1 MSLSPINAVGP
12 AQGLTSIQPAARP
25 EKSVNGFLKTI
36 ASVAREANRAQ
47 VQADERVAQL
57 AAGKTDNVHQVML
70 ALGKAEIS
78 FNYMLE
84 VRNKVLE
91 AYNELKNMPL

>member
-1 MSLSPINAVGP
+1 MSLSPVNAVQP
-12 AQGLTSIQPAARP
+12 AHALTSVLPVART
-25 EKSVNGFLKTI
+25 EKSANGFVKMLADFAQEANHSQI
-36 ASVAREANRAQ
+36 QANEQVAR
-47 VQADERVAQL
+47 L

-78 FNYMLE
+78 FTYMLE

-91 AYNELKNMPL
+91 AYKELTRMPL

>member
-1 MSLSPINAVGP
+1 MSLSPIQAVRP
-12 AQGLTSIQPAARP
+12 TQALTSVPAVAKT
-25 EKSVNGFLKTI
+25 EKNANGFMKII
-36 ASVAREANRAQ
+36 ADFTQEANSSQ
-47 VQADERVAQL
+47 IQANNQVAQL

-91 AYNELKNMPL
+91 AYKELTRMPL

>member
-1 MSLSPINAVGP
+1 MSLSPIHAVQP
-12 AQGLTSIQPAARP
+12 AEALTSVQPAART
-25 EKSVNGFLKTI
+25 ERSANGFVKVITD
-36 ASVAREANRAQ
+36 VAREANRAQ
-47 VQADERVAQL
+47 VQANEQVAQL

-91 AYNELKNMPL
+91 AYKELTSMPL

>member
-12 AQGLTSIQPAARP
+12 VQGLTSVGPAART
-25 EKSVNGFLKTI
+25 EKSANGFLQTV
-36 ASVAREANRAQ
+36 ANVAREANRAQ
-47 VQADERVAQL
+47 VQADEQVAQL

-70 ALGKAEIS
+70 ALGKAEVS

-84 VRNKVLE
+84 VRNRVLE
-91 AYNELKNMPL
+91 AYKELMNLPL